1 MNWLPMEKLSCEIHR
16 FGKNDGVMQLALAI
30 RIENLHK
37 TYPRRWASPPFEA
50 LKGISLEVGRGETF
64 GFIGPNGAGKSTTI
78 KILTGVMA
86 ASSGK
91 AELFGEAIELP
102 KCRRHLGYVPEN
114 PSLPEHMTPLEILSM
129 GRSLHGC
136 DKSGVGASMRWLD
149 RFGLAQVANKV
160 VRGFSKGMAQ
170 RTALAHAMAVEPR
183 LLILD
188 EPLSGLDP
196 IGRREVVDILSEYR
210 QQGGTIFLTSHVLH
224 DVERLADRFGLIH
237 KGELRAVRTP
247 GELVGEDERV
257 LVRSAGVAALMDGMQ
272 AEPGGRW
279 VVEVSRTELWNTLRV
294 LESGGHSLIEIKPTL
309 SLETAFLNVVK
320 GS

>member
-1 MNWLPMEKLSCEIHR
+1 M
-16 FGKNDGVMQLALAI
+16 DAAI
-30 RIENLHK
+30 SISNLRK
-37 TYPRRWASPPFEA
+37 TYPRRWASPRFEA
-50 LKGISLEVGRGETF
+50 LKGISLSIEPGETF
-64 GFIGPNGAGKSTTI
+64 GFIGPNGAGKSTAI
-78 KILTGVMA
+78 KILTGVMSPSA
-86 ASSGK
+86 GTAS
-91 AELFGEAIELP
+91 LFGVDVGDPES
-102 KCRRHLGYVPEN
+102 RRGLGYVPEN
-114 PSLPEHMTPLEILSM
+114 PSLPDYLAPLEILSM
-129 GRSLHGC
+129 GLDLHRRTPANPRAHC
-136 DKSGVGASMRWLD
+136 MTWLE
-149 RFGLAQVANKV
+149 RFGLAEVANKV

-257 LVRSAGVAALMDGMQ
+257 LVRSAGAAAVLDGML

-279 VVEVSRTELWNTLRV
+279 VIEVSRTGLWDTLRA
-294 LESGGHSLIEIKPTL
+294 LESAGHSLLEIKPTL

>member
-1 MNWLPMEKLSCEIHR
+1 
-16 FGKNDGVMQLALAI
+16 
-30 RIENLHK
+30 
-37 TYPRRWASPPFEA
+37 
-50 LKGISLEVGRGETF
+50 LKGISLSIEAGETF
-64 GFIGPNGAGKSTTI
+64 GFVGPNGAGKSTAI
-78 KILTGVMA
+78 KILTGVMSPSA
-86 ASSGK
+86 GTAS
-91 AELFGEAIELP
+91 LFGVDVSDPES
-102 KCRRHLGYVPEN
+102 RRGLGYVPEN
-114 PSLPEHMTPLEILSM
+114 PSLPDYLTPLEILSM
-129 GRSLHGC
+129 GLELHRRKPPDARAHC
-136 DKSGVGASMRWLD
+136 MKWLE
-149 RFGLAQVANKV
+149 RFGLAEVANKV

-257 LVRSAGVAALMDGMQ
+257 LVRSTGAAAILDGMQ

-279 VVEVSRTELWNTLRV
+279 VIEVPRTSLWNTLRM

-309 SLETAFLNVVK
+309 SLETAFLHVVK
-320 GS
+320 GN